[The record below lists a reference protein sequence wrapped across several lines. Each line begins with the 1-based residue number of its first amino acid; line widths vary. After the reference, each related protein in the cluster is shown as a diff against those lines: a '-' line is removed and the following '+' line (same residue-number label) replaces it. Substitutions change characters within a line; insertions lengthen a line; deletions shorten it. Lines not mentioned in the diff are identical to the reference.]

1 VNGIPLAIVVLQAI
15 FSSLLHFGHPFSEIL
30 IAFPFGLLLGWLAL
44 RTGSLLPGLAL
55 HALAGIGQ
63 DLFNTLRLAGVL
75 P

>member
-1 VNGIPLAIVVLQAI
+1 
-15 FSSLLHFGHPFSEIL
+15 
-30 IAFPFGLLLGWLAL
+30 L

-63 DLFNTLRLAGVL
+63 DLFIILRAIGVL